1 MFRNPSD
8 CREFPNQDEIS
19 CPPGSCPLRERFA
32 DQRLADRICMEI
44 HAGKSVDIE
53 AQQRVLGQKPSPANQ
68 CEGDATDRMDMEAPW
83 YAIKLRTVRDPVSSE
98 KVILYIAQNI
108 TDRVQA
114 KRDKSEADRE
124 NMAKSEF
131 LAVMG
136 RYGTATS
143 C

>member
-1 MFRNPSD
+1 
-8 CREFPNQDEIS
+8 
-19 CPPGSCPLRERFA
+19 
-32 DQRLADRICMEI
+32 MEI

-53 AQQRVLGQKPSPANQ
+53 AQQRVLGQKPSPSNE
-68 CEGDATDRMDMEAPW
+68 CEGGATDRMDMEAPW